1 MEIKLNHGP
10 LFLKSTYVFHNLGWN
25 TQFMQDTSSM
35 HFLQIPPFLALQV
48 HYAPTLPEKSAIHT
62 EWGGGNLIN
71 GRTNAGEANYPFIP
85 FRIFV
90 RNIYPPIYFPFLCA
104 PSPVHYL
111 RFALMYSPL
120 LVEGPHTVR
129 EESNSCSLN
138 LPP

>member
-1 MEIKLNHGP
+1 MQ
-10 LFLKSTYVFHNLGWN
+10 N
-25 TQFMQDTSSM
+25 TSLM

-48 HYAPTLPEKSAIHT
+48 HYEPSQRGVQYTRDGE
-62 EWGGGNLIN
+62 GNLIN

-104 PSPVHYL
+104 RSIP
-111 RFALMYSPL
+111 RPL
-120 LVEGPHTVR
+120 STARINVFTPASRGAPRSTGECEG
-129 EESNSCSLN
+129 CSLN

>member
-1 MEIKLNHGP
+1 
-10 LFLKSTYVFHNLGWN
+10 
-25 TQFMQDTSSM
+25 M
-35 HFLQIPPFLALQV
+35 HFLRISPFLALQV
-48 HYAPTLPEKSAIHT
+48 HYAPSQRGVQYTRDGE
-62 EWGGGNLIN
+62 GNLIN

-111 RFALMYSPL
+111 RCALMYSPL
-120 LVEGPHTVR
+120 LEGPHAAR
-129 EESNSCSLN
+129 EECEGCSLN